1 MNSLFC
7 KFYFFI
13 FIFYLCGLNSSQA
26 SEDSLL
32 ETIWDIESGK
42 VIKQEELIEHFLGAE
57 LIYLGEKHDNARQH
71 EIQLQILEALIS
83 KGKRPSIGF
92 EFFTIGQTSLL
103 MNFTQPSEPIMNI
116 KSKDYDPESVLR
128 QALGWDHRSDE
139 EWSYYFKLIEFARD
153 NQLPAFAT
161 DIPWGLSS
169 RITRVGVENLHPTEL
184 SLLLDTGLNDSEY
197 EQLMLEE
204 FTNVHCGYRNEEMFR
219 RMYQAWIARN
229 DAIAQSI
236 VNTLEANPQKP
247 VVMIIGF
254 GHLRHGMGIPERIA
268 YLRPET
274 KQINFSM
281 IEINLEPSSLE
292 SYLPEFEINGRTFKQ
307 DFDYI
312 WFTSR
317 KDMEDPCKAFRKQS
331 E

>member
-71 EIQLQILEALIS
+71 EIQLQILEALID

>member
-7 KFYFFI
+7 KFCIFI
-13 FIFYLCGLNSSQA
+13 FIFYLCGLTSSQA

-42 VIKQEELIEHFLGAE
+42 VIKQEALIEHFLGAE
-57 LIYLGEKHDNARQH
+57 VIYLGEKHDNARQH
-71 EIQLQILEALIS
+71 EIQLQILEALVS

-103 MNFTQPSEPIMNI
+103 MNFTQPSAPIMNMR
-116 KSKDYDPESVLR
+116 SKDHDPELVLR

-184 SLLLDTGLNDSEY
+184 SLLVDTGLNDSEY

-281 IEINLEPSSLE
+281 MEISLEPSLLE
-292 SYLPEFEINGRTFKQ
+292 SYLPEFEINGRTFRQ
-307 DFDYI
+307 DLDYI

-317 KDMEDPCKAFRKQS
+317 QDMEDPCKAFRKQS

>member
-26 SEDSLL
+26 TEDSLL

-71 EIQLQILEALIS
+71 EIQLQILEALID

>member
-7 KFYFFI
+7 KFYIFI
-13 FIFYLCGLNSSQA
+13 FIFYLCGLTSSQA

-32 ETIWDIESGK
+32 ETIWDIESRK
-42 VIKQEELIEHFLGAE
+42 VIKQEELIEHFLGADV
-57 LIYLGEKHDNARQH
+57 IYLGEKHDNARQH
-71 EIQLQILEALIS
+71 EIQLQVLEALVS

-103 MNFTQPSEPIMNI
+103 MNFTQPSAPIMNMG
-116 KSKDYDPESVLR
+116 SKDHDPELVLR

-169 RITRVGVENLHPTEL
+169 RITRVGVESLHPTEL
-184 SLLLDTGLNDSEY
+184 SLLVDTGLNDSEY

-281 IEINLEPSSLE
+281 MEISLEPSLLE
-292 SYLPEFEINGRTFKQ
+292 SYLPEFEINGRTFRQ
-307 DFDYI
+307 DLDYI

-317 KDMEDPCKAFRKQS
+317 QDMEDPCKAFRKQS

>member
-71 EIQLQILEALIS
+71 EIQLQILEALVS

>member
-7 KFYFFI
+7 KFYYFI

-71 EIQLQILEALIS
+71 EIQLQILEALID

>member
-71 EIQLQILEALIS
+71 EIQLQILEALID

-184 SLLLDTGLNDSEY
+184 SLLVDTGLNDSEY
-197 EQLMLEE
+197 EPLMLEE

>member
-26 SEDSLL
+26 SENSLL

-71 EIQLQILEALIS
+71 EIQLQILEALID

>member
-71 EIQLQILEALIS
+71 EIQLQILEALIN

>member
-71 EIQLQILEALIS
+71 EIQLQILEALID

-281 IEINLEPSSLE
+281 MEINLEPSSLE

>member
-1 MNSLFC
+1 MNSLIC
-7 KFYFFI
+7 KFCFFSL
-13 FIFYLCGLNSSQA
+13 IFYLCGLSSSQA
-26 SEDSLL
+26 SEDPLL
-32 ETIWDIESGK
+32 EKIWDIESGK
-42 VIKQEELIEHFLGAE
+42 IINEEELIDQFLGAE
-57 LIYLGEKHDNARQH
+57 VIYLGEKHDNARQH
-71 EIQLQILEALIS
+71 EIQLQILEALIR

-92 EFFTIGQTSLL
+92 EFFTTGQTSLL
-103 MNFTQPSEPIMNI
+103 MNFTQPSAPVMNMM
-116 KSKDYDPESVLR
+116 SKDYDPESVLR

-139 EWSYYFKLIEFARD
+139 EWSFYFKLIEFARE

-184 SLLLDTGLNDSEY
+184 SLLVDTGLNDSEY

-204 FTNVHCGYRNEEMFR
+204 FTNAHCGYRNEEIFR

-229 DAIAQSI
+229 DAMAQSI
-236 VNTLEANPQKP
+236 VNTLEANPQNP
-247 VVMIIGF
+247 VLMIVGF

-281 IEINLEPSSLE
+281 MEISQEPSSIE
-292 SYLPEFEINGRTFKQ
+292 SYLPEFEINGRTFRQ

-317 KDMEDPCKAFRKQS
+317 QEMEDPCKAFRKQT